1 MRHLSSV
8 FKQTIK
14 TPNQV
19 STSEPHRPVT
29 RPLSPAELVDLI
41 HQANAAEQLQP
52 VLQISADTLRSH
64 PSLLHTL
71 THQFVP
77 LTERDPELLG
87 RIAAL
92 CLEAARTTASAT
104 DVWVHLSLQ
113 LQRDDLPLS
122 AARCLLKHL
131 VQVQKDLPA
140 GEAAAEFAHA
150 GVHMTGREKAQQ
162 EHLMQLHRQYSGAVD
177 GRQPRTAFP
186 VPTQPS
192 HGPSKL

>member
-1 MRHLSSV
+1 MRRLSSV
-8 FKQTIK
+8 FKPA
-14 TPNQV
+14 PNQV
-19 STSEPHRPVT
+19 PTREPHRPVT
-29 RPLSPAELVDLI
+29 RPPSPAELVDLI
-41 HQANAAEQLQP
+41 HRATAAEQLQP

-87 RIAAL
+87 GIAAL

-113 LQRDDLPLS
+113 LQRDDLSLP
-122 AARCLLKHL
+122 AARSLLKHL
-131 VQVQKDLPA
+131 VQVQKNLPA
-140 GEAAAEFAHA
+140 GKAATEFAEA
-150 GVHMTGREKAQQ
+150 WAYMKGREKAQQ
-162 EHLMQLHRQYSGAVD
+162 EHLLQLHRQHSGAVD